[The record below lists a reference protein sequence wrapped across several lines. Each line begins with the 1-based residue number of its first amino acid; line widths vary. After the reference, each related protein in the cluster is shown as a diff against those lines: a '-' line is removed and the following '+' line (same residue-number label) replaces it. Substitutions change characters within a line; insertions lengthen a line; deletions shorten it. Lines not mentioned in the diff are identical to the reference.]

1 MVVIFDR
8 FLETREIA
16 NGLYEL
22 LSEFVVFIN
31 TPSKTVVVTIPAGF
45 ITDYASVPRIPFA
58 YLLFGGLGNYPA
70 VLHDGLYSDSHKVTV
85 VDYDTQLPVEVTRKW
100 ADEVF
105 LHGLQAKNIPAWK
118 ACLMYA
124 GVRFKGAQYYKRK

>member
-31 TPSKTVVVTIPAGF
+31 TPSKTVVVTVPAGF

-58 YLLFGGLGNYPA
+58 YLLFGGLGNYAA
-70 VLHDGLYSDSHKVTV
+70 VLHDGLYSDSTKVTI
-85 VDYDTQLPVEVTRKW
+85 VDYDTKLPYPVTRAW
-100 ADEVF
+100 SDDVF
-105 LHGLQAKNIPAWK
+105 FHGLQSRGIESWK
-118 ACLMYA
+118 SYCMYA
-124 GVRFKGAQYYKRK
+124 GVRLKGGRYYKRK